1 MDKGTY
7 RPRVIDSELAAAL
20 QAAGAVVVEGAKG
33 CGKTTTAEQVAASA
47 VHLDRDSAARASG
60 MESPESLL
68 PGEAPRLI
76 DEWQLVPDVWN
87 TVRSEVDQRG
97 APGQFILTGS
107 ATPAEDAMRHSG
119 ALRFMRLAMRP
130 MSLLE
135 SGESTGDASLKAMW
149 DGKVPPSALESLP
162 LENVVDAACRGGW
175 PSSLS
180 LDLSAAMAL
189 NRSYLRIMAGVEIAT
204 VDGKKRDPLK
214 VEALLSALGRNTA
227 TYVSNR
233 VLQADSAEYGE
244 SIDPKTIA
252 SYLDALERLW
262 VLAPQHAW
270 GGHLQSSAAARKAP
284 KRHLADPSL
293 AVAAM
298 EAEPQDLLEDRAAL
312 GQVFET
318 LAFRDLSVYAQSMG
332 AGVRAFQDKDGRE
345 LDAVVVK
352 GVRWA
357 GIEVKLS
364 GTPAILDAAAAN
376 LTAIARRMR
385 REPQFLA
392 VVTASG
398 PTYTRKDGVRVVSIS
413 QLGP

>member
-33 CGKTTTAEQVAASA
+33 CGKTTTSEQIAASG
-47 VHLDRDSAARASG
+47 VHLDRDSAARAAG
-60 MESPESLL
+60 REAPESLL
-68 PGEAPRLI
+68 PGENPRLI

-87 TVRSEVDQRG
+87 TIRSEVDQRDT
-97 APGQFILTGS
+97 PGQFILTGS
-107 ATPAEDAMRHSG
+107 ATPADDVTRHSG
-119 ALRFMRLAMRP
+119 ALRFIRLQMRP

-135 SGESTGDASLKAMW
+135 SGESSGNASLKAMW
-149 DGKVPPSALESLP
+149 EGQAPPSVLESLP
-162 LENVVDAACRGGW
+162 LKNVVDAACRGGW
-175 PSSLS
+175 PSSLN
-180 LDLSAAMAL
+180 LDLSAAMTL
-189 NRSYLRIMAGVEIAT
+189 NRSYLRIMASVEIAT

-262 VLAPQHAW
+262 VLVPQHAW
-270 GGHLQSSAAARKAP
+270 GGHLQSSAAARKAS

-298 EAEPQDLLEDRAAL
+298 EAGPQDLLEDRAAL

-318 LAFRDLSVYAQSMG
+318 LVFRDLSVYAQSMG
-332 AGVRAFQDKDGRE
+332 ASVRAFQDKDGKE
-345 LDAVVVK
+345 LDAVIVK
-352 GVRWA
+352 GVHWA

-364 GTPAILDAAAAN
+364 GTPTILDTAAAN
-376 LTAIARRMR
+376 LTAIARRMTR
-385 REPQFLA
+385 APQFLA
-392 VVTASG
+392 IITASG
-398 PTYTRKDGVRVVSIS
+398 PTYTRKDGVHVVSIT